1 MYDFAQNILGNTYV
15 NMLVMFIIS
24 VLLPSA
30 VYYSTTSP
38 ALKKRESKPYPKFFV
53 MLLLSAA
60 MAAASFFNM
69 KMLYLHNSTVLDDA
83 ADTSFRAVG
92 TWNFFDI
99 FIDSTSSLILQI
111 DPLHGNVAM
120 SIQALLTTLFTV
132 FFAFAIIRISDAE
145 KKPVN
150 TFLRFLMMFVFF
162 IIAIFNQSY
171 VQWYA
176 FGGLGMYVITDY
188 INTVTYVCA
197 AGPFV
202 AFPLTMIISGF
213 IKRRMLDKANA
224 IEKLS
229 AAEDTPKQTAS
240 AETSAVKEEKDEVYV
255 KTEAEIPD
263 SVAETIEE
271 SSRDTLQETLDRV
284 SQVEASVVAL
294 SSDRAAELSKKLEE
308 EKARKEEEERIA
320 AENEARVRAELEA
333 FPEESVITAAFSAGY
348 GSVGEIMTDIDF
360 EAADEDDEDGAED
373 TASAEENTQS
383 VKRPTAAA
391 STPAIQHSASSHGSH
406 SSGKRRNKKKKK
418 KK

>member
-1 MYDFAQNILGNTYV
+1 MYNFAQNMLNNTYV

-38 ALKKRESKPYPKFFV
+38 ALKKRESRPYPKFFV
-53 MLLLSAA
+53 MLILSAA
-60 MAAASFFNM
+60 MAVASFFNM
-69 KMLYLHNSTVLDDA
+69 KMLYLHNATVLDDA

-99 FIDSTSSLILQI
+99 FIDSVSSQILQI
-111 DPLHGNVAM
+111 DPLHGNIAM
-120 SIQALLTTLFTV
+120 SIQALVTTLFSV

-145 KKPVN
+145 KKPLN
-150 TFLRFLMMFVFF
+150 TFLRFFLMAVFF
-162 IIAIFNQSY
+162 VCAIFNQSY

-202 AFPLTMIISGF
+202 AFPLTMIFSGF
-213 IKRRMLDKANA
+213 FKRRTLDKANA
-224 IEKLS
+224 LEKLNAPEKTEKKP
-229 AAEDTPKQTAS
+229 AAHEEPVKKQ
-240 AETSAVKEEKDEVYV
+240 VYEIPV
-255 KTEAEIPD
+255 EAEIPP
-263 SVAETIEE
+263 SVAETIEG

-294 SSDRAAELSKKLEE
+294 SADRAAELSKKLEE
-308 EKARKEEEERIA
+308 EKARKAEEERVA
-320 AENEARVRAELEA
+320 AENEERARAELEA
-333 FPEESVITAAFSAGY
+333 FPEENAVAQAFSAGY
-348 GSVGEIMTDIDF
+348 GNVGEIMTDIDF
-360 EAADEDDEDGAED
+360 ESASDEDEEDD
-373 TASAEENTQS
+373 TSESGEENSQA
-383 VKRPTAAA
+383 VRRPAVNQAAV
-391 STPAIQHSASSHGSH
+391 QHNGATHGTSHGH